1 MSPIVAPSDRR
12 FRRAHVKPWRK
23 RHEWRR
29 IVTPL
34 VRYGLTGLALIY
46 GAYRGSSVVAHA
58 RVLQIDR
65 IVVRGTERLSNGEV
79 LAVLSGLRG
88 ESLVWTDLNVW
99 RRRLLASPWVRDAA
113 LRRSLPSTVEVAIL
127 ERRPIG
133 VARLNGDM
141 FLVDERGVVIDQY
154 GPQYA
159 DFDLPIIDGLS
170 APPGDGGGMTDEARA
185 ELAARLIAALK
196 AKPDIARRLSQ
207 VDVADLHNASVI
219 LEGDPAVLHL
229 GDDQFL
235 QRLQS
240 YLELAPALRERVPDI
255 DYVDLRFE
263 DRIYVRPAFAPSASA
278 SSTLRRDKA
287 ALRRGKPA
295 RTARNGGGP
304 GKAGPHR

>member
-1 MSPIVAPSDRR
+1 MSPIAAPSDRR
-12 FRRAHVKPWRK
+12 FRRAHVKPGRK
-23 RHEWRR
+23 RRERRR
-29 IVTPL
+29 IVRPL

-65 IVVRGTERLSNGEV
+65 IVVRGNERLSNGEV

-133 VARLNGDM
+133 VGRLNGDM

-159 DFDLPIIDGLS
+159 DLDLPIIDGLS

-240 YLELAPALRERVPDI
+240 YLDLAPTLRERVADI
-255 DYVDLRFE
+255 DYVDLRFD
-263 DRIYVRPAFAPSASA
+263 DRIYVRPA
-278 SSTLRRDKA
+278 KIEHKK
-287 ALRRGKPA
+287 GKP
-295 RTARNGGGP
+295 
-304 GKAGPHR
+304 